1 MLIIVDRFEGDYAVL
16 LEENQT
22 RDVPKQALAADI
34 REGDVVF
41 PDMEK
46 GYSGNGKKKISD
58 SKKDGRIM
66 GIKQY
71 NFGCSKLYAKQT
83 LCAKEIS
90 SRTRFLYKN
99 LHNFLPVCTNVF
111 QYG

>member
-41 PDMEK
+41 PDTDGIWKK
-46 GYSGNGKKKISD
+46 GCSGNGKKKISD
-58 SKKDGRIM
+58 SKRWM
-66 GIKQY
+66 
-71 NFGCSKLYAKQT
+71 
-83 LCAKEIS
+83 
-90 SRTRFLYKN
+90 
-99 LHNFLPVCTNVF
+99 H
-111 QYG
+111 YGNKAV

>member
-1 MLIIVDRFEGDYAVL
+1 
-16 LEENQT
+16 
-22 RDVPKQALAADI
+22 
-34 REGDVVF
+34 
-41 PDMEK
+41 
-46 GYSGNGKKKISD
+46 
-58 SKKDGRIM
+58 M

-99 LHNFLPVCTNVF
+99 LHNFLPVRTNVF

>member
-41 PDMEK
+41 PDTDGIWK
-46 GYSGNGKKKISD
+46 RIQRQRKKKISD
-58 SKKDGRIM
+58 SKKMDA
-66 GIKQY
+66 
-71 NFGCSKLYAKQT
+71 LW
-83 LCAKEIS
+83 E
-90 SRTRFLYKN
+90 
-99 LHNFLPVCTNVF
+99 
-111 QYG
+111 

>member
-41 PDMEK
+41 PDTD
-46 GYSGNGKKKISD
+46 GIW
-58 SKKDGRIM
+58 KKDAAATEKRKFQI
-66 GIKQY
+66 
-71 NFGCSKLYAKQT
+71 AKKMDA
-83 LCAKEIS
+83 LWE
-90 SRTRFLYKN
+90 
-99 LHNFLPVCTNVF
+99 
-111 QYG
+111 

>member
-22 RDVPKQALAADI
+22 REVPRQALAADI
-34 REGDVVF
+34 REGDAVF
-41 PDMEK
+41 PDLEK
-46 GYSGNGKKKISD
+46 GCSSNGKKKISD

-66 GIKQY
+66 GIKQH

-99 LHNFLPVCTNVF
+99 LHNFLPVRTNVF

>member
-41 PDMEK
+41 PDTA
-46 GYSGNGKKKISD
+46 SGKRIQRQRKK
-58 SKKDGRIM
+58 
-66 GIKQY
+66 
-71 NFGCSKLYAKQT
+71 
-83 LCAKEIS
+83 E
-90 SRTRFLYKN
+90 N
-99 LHNFLPVCTNVF
+99 LR
-111 QYG
+111 

>member
-22 RDVPKQALAADI
+22 RDVPKQALAA
-34 REGDVVF
+34 
-41 PDMEK
+41 EK

-58 SKKDGRIM
+58 SKKDGCIM

-83 LCAKEIS
+83 FCAKEIS

>member
-41 PDMEK
+41 PDTD
-46 GYSGNGKKKISD
+46 GNGKKKISD

-66 GIKQY
+66 GIK
-71 NFGCSKLYAKQT
+71 
-83 LCAKEIS
+83 
-90 SRTRFLYKN
+90 
-99 LHNFLPVCTNVF
+99 
-111 QYG
+111 

>member
-1 MLIIVDRFEGDYAVL
+1 MLIIVDRFEGDYVVL

-34 REGDVVF
+34 REGDVGF
-41 PDMEK
+41 SGYGRYLEK

-66 GIKQY
+66 GIK
-71 NFGCSKLYAKQT
+71 
-83 LCAKEIS
+83 
-90 SRTRFLYKN
+90 
-99 LHNFLPVCTNVF
+99 
-111 QYG
+111 

>member
-41 PDMEK
+41 SGYGRHLEK
-46 GYSGNGKKKISD
+46 GYKRQRKKENLRID
-58 SKKDGRIM
+58 KKDGRIM
-66 GIKQY
+66 GIKQ
-71 NFGCSKLYAKQT
+71 
-83 LCAKEIS
+83 
-90 SRTRFLYKN
+90 
-99 LHNFLPVCTNVF
+99 
-111 QYG
+111 

>member
-41 PDMEK
+41 PDTD
-46 GYSGNGKKKISD
+46 GIW
-58 SKKDGRIM
+58 KKDAAAPEKRTSQI
-66 GIKQY
+66 
-71 NFGCSKLYAKQT
+71 AKKMDA
-83 LCAKEIS
+83 LWE
-90 SRTRFLYKN
+90 
-99 LHNFLPVCTNVF
+99 
-111 QYG
+111 

>member
-1 MLIIVDRFEGDYAVL
+1 MRVL

-22 RDVPKQALAADI
+22 TDVPEAGACRRHSGGRCCFSGYGRHL
-34 REGDVVF
+34 
-41 PDMEK
+41 EK
-46 GYSGNGKKKISD
+46 EYSGNGKKKMSD

>member
-41 PDMEK
+41 PDT
-46 GYSGNGKKKISD
+46 
-58 SKKDGRIM
+58 DGIW
-66 GIKQY
+66 
-71 NFGCSKLYAKQT
+71 
-83 LCAKEIS
+83 
-90 SRTRFLYKN
+90 
-99 LHNFLPVCTNVF
+99 
-111 QYG
+111 